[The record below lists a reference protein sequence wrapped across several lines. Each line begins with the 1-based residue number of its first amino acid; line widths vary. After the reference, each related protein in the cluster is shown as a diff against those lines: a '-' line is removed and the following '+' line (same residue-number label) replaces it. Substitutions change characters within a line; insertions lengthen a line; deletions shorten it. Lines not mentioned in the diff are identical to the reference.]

1 MDIACSSNL
10 RSQTDREKH
19 YFSKSEFNSRNPD
32 FHIEDDFIEI
42 LSRERKRSKRS
53 KKPFCLVLL
62 NMEKI
67 ICINSAQEKIRTI
80 ISLLGE
86 NTREIDIK
94 GWYKQDAVIG
104 VICIEI
110 EERDI
115 YTAKN
120 VISDRINNNLKVHL
134 FPELLNMIKITYH
147 IFPEKLDGN
156 EQNNSPQSMFYP
168 ELSTITLANMAD
180 RLIKRTVDIIG
191 SIIGLIIFSP
201 LFLIIPVL
209 IKLSSKGPV
218 FFKQQR
224 VGQFGKNFT
233 FLKFRSMYINN
244 DATLHREYVTKLIE
258 GNTNCA
264 QTGDIDE
271 KSPVYKIKS
280 DPRITPIGR
289 YLRKSSLDEL
299 PQFLNVLI
307 GNMSIVGPRPP
318 IPYEFEKYEIW
329 HRERLLKMK
338 PGITGL
344 WQVKGRSSTS
354 FDDMVRLDVRYI
366 REWSPWLDTIILLKT
381 PWVVLTGKGA
391 Y

>member
-1 MDIACSSNL
+1 
-10 RSQTDREKH
+10 
-19 YFSKSEFNSRNPD
+19 
-32 FHIEDDFIEI
+32 
-42 LSRERKRSKRS
+42 
-53 KKPFCLVLL
+53 VLL